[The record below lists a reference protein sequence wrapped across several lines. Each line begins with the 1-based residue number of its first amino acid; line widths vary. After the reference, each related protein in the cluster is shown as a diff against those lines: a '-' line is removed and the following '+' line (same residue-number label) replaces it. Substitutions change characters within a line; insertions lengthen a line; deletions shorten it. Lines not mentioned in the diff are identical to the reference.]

1 MQQRK
6 KLRNIFTNSLCSP
19 LGANET
25 KVLIIKHVRF
35 CGKSKKCLRTRR
47 IRLYF

>member
-6 KLRNIFTNSLCSP
+6 KMRNIFTNSLCSP

-25 KVLIIKHVRF
+25 KMLIIKRIRF
-35 CGKSKKCLRTRR
+35 LGKSK
-47 IRLYF
+47 